1 MITGKPIRIVS
12 FGKYLPAAVSSEELE
27 AKLGIPQ
34 GWSKLN
40 SGVNKRH
47 QVSFETIGYM
57 GARAAEEALEK
68 ADLNLSDIDIL
79 ISAGA
84 TYDYPIPNQASV
96 IKSEIKNSSNYLFP
110 AFDID
115 TTCLSFITAFEMASR
130 IMDGKDYKRIL
141 IVSSEIAS
149 KGLNSENFETA
160 TLFGDAAVAVVVE
173 YAPNSESLFIKSQHR
188 TYSEGVYN
196 TLVEGGG
203 AVKYFKDFPYDKEL
217 HSFKM
222 NGKNLLK
229 LTQKSL
235 PAFFSDFFDDQP
247 FTIEQTDVI
256 IPHQASKIGLQLF
269 KRMYSFNEHQ
279 VQETLSE
286 YGNCIAASI
295 PLTLALAIEKGDLKR
310 GDICMMAGTS
320 AGFSIGAVL
329 IKY

>member
-1 MITGKPIRIVS
+1 MNTGKPIRIVS
-12 FGKYLPAAVSSEELE
+12 FGKYLPAAISSEELE
-27 AKLGIPQ
+27 AKLGIPE
-34 GWSKLN
+34 GWSMMN
-40 SGVNKRH
+40 SGVNNRH
-47 QVSFETIGYM
+47 HVTFESIGYM
-57 GARAAEEALEK
+57 GARAAEEALNN
-68 ADLNLSDIDIL
+68 ADLSLGDIDLL

-84 TYDYPIPNQASV
+84 SYDYPIPNQASV
-96 IKSEIKNSSNYLFP
+96 IKSEIKNSANYHFP
-110 AFDID
+110 AIDID
-115 TTCLSFITAFEMASR
+115 STCLSFITAFEMASR
-130 IMDGKDYKRIL
+130 ILDGKDYKRIM

-149 KGLNSENFETA
+149 IGLNNENFETA
-160 TLFGDAAVAVVVE
+160 TLFGDAAVAVLLE
-173 YAPNSESLFIKSQHR
+173 YSLKSESEFIKSQHR
-188 TYSEGVYN
+188 TYSEGVFN
-196 TLVEGGG
+196 TLIEGGG
-203 AVKYFKDFPYDKEL
+203 AVKFFKDFPYDKEL

-235 PAFFSDFFDDQP
+235 PTFFIDFFNELP
-247 FTIEQTDVI
+247 FSIEQTDVI

-269 KRMYSFNEHQ
+269 KRMYTFKEHQ

-295 PLTLALAIEKGDLKR
+295 PLTLALAVEKGVLKR